1 MKLLS
6 GQIKLPIIFQAHKI
20 LVTFISAHKQHV
32 IKRRTEFVSYKNSL
46 ENRTAFLHSDSD
58 ERTKTLPQAG
68 EKLPLT
74 PCLIS
79 VEKS

>member
-20 LVTFISAHKQHV
+20 LVTFISAHAHEQHV
-32 IKRRTEFVSYKNSL
+32 IKCTTEFASYKNTL

-58 ERTKTLPQAG
+58 ERTKTLPQAWA
-68 EKLPLT
+68 KLPLT
-74 PCLIS
+74 PCLC
-79 VEKS
+79 